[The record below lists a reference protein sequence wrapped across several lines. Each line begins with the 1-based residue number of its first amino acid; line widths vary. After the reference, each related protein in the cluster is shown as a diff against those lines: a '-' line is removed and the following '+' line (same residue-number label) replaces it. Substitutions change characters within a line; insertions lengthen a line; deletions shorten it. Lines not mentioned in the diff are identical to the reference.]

1 MVRNRLEQLR
11 KRQRDEALQAQEEL
25 LNGVANNAAQ
35 GKVRAPVVEVVN
47 EAIAQEQREPY
58 SRSMSPA
65 LIDITKLPYEERQ
78 IDIVLEAD
86 DKRALVS
93 HTNSLLVPSS
103 KASP

>member
-1 MVRNRLEQLR
+1 MEQLR

-25 LNGVANNAAQ
+25 LNGVATNAAQ

-47 EAIAQEQREPY
+47 EAVAQEQREPY

-86 DKRALVS
+86 DRRALVS
-93 HTNSLLVPSS
+93 RIPFTLHSVV
-103 KASP
+103 